1 MSEICPHVGRLGRDL
16 KRNRRVWDQAK
27 LALDELAK
35 RVLGFL
41 RRGGTRWVAVEG
53 GQVGVVVLIEGARG
67 RGGGGEL
74 GSMRAGWRRDGGELL
89 TMRGGVPGGPM
100 RAIGRARIFMR
111 EVDMLGG

>member
-1 MSEICPHVGRLGRDL
+1 MRSIEPAEGEAFLMRFSERCHC
-16 KRNRRVWDQAK
+16 N
-27 LALDELAK
+27 
-35 RVLGFL
+35 
-41 RRGGTRWVAVEG
+41 
-53 GQVGVVVLIEGARG
+53 IEMGRG